1 MQPVE
6 YAQYT
11 FAIAIIVVVS
21 QTLSSGFNRIYIV
34 GYERFNLKE
43 SLLSFLGCQLLGIV
57 FLVLITLPFRGKYD
71 GVYWMIAGLVTA
83 TCLSEFSKTAY
94 QQELRFINYS
104 IVEIFRSAFLFI
116 LTLII
121 ISCAGYELKAWM
133 VLAAQM
139 FAMLLSFFL
148 TMANRLELRPMLRVS
163 AAGRLA
169 LKIIAGKYKYLFGYY
184 FLLTLFS
191 QSDIF
196 MLRTLADDNT
206 LATYGSAFRYYN
218 LILLSL
224 GAVHAVLLPT
234 IQRVENIQELNDI
247 IKMVNKLLLIFV
259 PVVLGGA
266 WASQWIIPWIDHG
279 KYPNAILVFR
289 ILSISA
295 ILSFAFSPHVN
306 LILRFEEF
314 KFLLLLVC
322 VSLFLDIIFNVILI
336 PRLGAA
342 GAAISNLI
350 AFGFLNGAIFWR
362 SLKQRKIFMG
372 CSQGAS

>member
-1 MQPVE
+1 MSAVE
-6 YAQYT
+6 YAKYT

-21 QTLSSGFNRIYIV
+21 QTLASSFNRIYIV
-34 GYERFNLKE
+34 GYEHFNLKE
-43 SLLSFLGCQLLGIV
+43 SLLSFLGCQLIGIGI
-57 FLVLITLPFRGKYD
+57 LILISIPFQSNYNGI
-71 GVYWMIAGLVTA
+71 YWLIVGLITA

-116 LTLII
+116 LTVII
-121 ISCAGYELKAWM
+121 ISFAGYGLKAWL
-133 VLAAQM
+133 VLVTQT

-148 TMANRLELRPMLRVS
+148 TMANRLELRPILRVS
-163 AAGRLA
+163 EAGRVA
-169 LKIIAGKYKYLFGYY
+169 LKIISGKYKYLFGYF

-191 QSDIF
+191 QADVF

-234 IQRVENIQELNDI
+234 IQRVENIKELNDI
-247 IKMVNKLLLIFV
+247 IRMVNKLLLVFV
-259 PVVLGGA
+259 PLVIGGA
-266 WASQWIIPWIDHG
+266 WASKWIIPWIDHG

-322 VSLFLDIIFNVILI
+322 ISLILDITFNLISI

-350 AFGFLNGAIFWR
+350 AFGFLNGTIFLR
-362 SLKQRKIFMG
+362 SLKQQKILMRG
-372 CSQGAS
+372 SQGAS